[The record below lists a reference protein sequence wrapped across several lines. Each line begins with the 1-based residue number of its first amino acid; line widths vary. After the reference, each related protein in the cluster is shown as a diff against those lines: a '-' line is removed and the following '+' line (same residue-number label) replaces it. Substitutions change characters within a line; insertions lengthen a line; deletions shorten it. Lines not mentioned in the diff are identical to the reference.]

1 MIHDALFLTLSPHHF
16 ATVVRYPVGAESK
29 PCVLMLLQIY
39 TTLLKNRDL
48 FRTAEVS
55 DWSDLLAPLVKAV
68 QEQQTQID
76 ALFTQNE
83 GQQKEIAQLKK
94 LISLSVSTSKI

>member
-1 MIHDALFLTLSPHHF
+1 
-16 ATVVRYPVGAESK
+16 
-29 PCVLMLLQIY
+29 MLLQIY